1 MSTPTLTGQLIG
13 QAHYATRALL
23 ERAAAPLGVSFGQV
37 LALNVLTAGA
47 VERDR
52 LVQRITGTLKVDAS
66 VVQEIIAGLLDAGL
80 AHSAAPVSGASVGG
94 PEIRLTDTGR
104 AVQGRIAEAV
114 GDITTRL
121 YGDIPADEAA
131 TVARVLTL
139 VTQRANAELAELP
152 ASSV

>member
-1 MSTPTLTGQLIG
+1 MSTPTLTGQVIG

-37 LALNVLTAGA
+37 LALNVLAGGP

-52 LVQRITGTLKVDAS
+52 LVQRITGTLKVDAPA
-66 VVQEIIAGLLDAGL
+66 VQEIIAGLVDAGL
-80 AHSAAPVSGASVGG
+80 AHSAAVDGGASVGG

-104 AVQGRIAEAV
+104 AVQGRIAKAV

-139 VTQRANAELAELP
+139 VTQRANAELAALP
-152 ASSV
+152 ASSM